1 MEILIFRF
9 PTLQS
14 WGTGGERMDMDF
26 IRKRITELRLA
37 KGVSEL
43 AMSQALGHG
52 RAYITHIT
60 SGRANPSVP
69 ELLYIIE
76 YLDLTPRTFFT
87 EGHENESL
95 LLQKIMGRLQKHSE
109 DDLAMFL
116 NLLDRMDGTKP

>member
-1 MEILIFRF
+1 
-9 PTLQS
+9 
-14 WGTGGERMDMDF
+14 MDMDF

-37 KGVSEL
+37 KGVSEF

-76 YLDLTPRTFFT
+76 YLEVTPRTFFS
-87 EGHENESL
+87 EGNENDSL
-95 LLQKIMGRLQKHSE
+95 LLQKIVDRLEKHSD
-109 DDLAMFL
+109 DDLSMFL
-116 NLLDRMDGTKP
+116 NLLERMDQPKS

>member
-1 MEILIFRF
+1 
-9 PTLQS
+9 
-14 WGTGGERMDMDF
+14 MDMDF

-37 KGVSEL
+37 KGVSEM

-76 YLDLTPRTFFT
+76 YLDVTPRTFFT
-87 EGHENESL
+87 EETENESI
-95 LLQKIMGRLQKHSE
+95 LLQKIMDRAQKHSE
-109 DDLAMFL
+109 DDLSLILAL
-116 NLLDRMDGTKP
+116 IDRMDNCKSQ

>member
-1 MEILIFRF
+1 
-9 PTLQS
+9 
-14 WGTGGERMDMDF
+14 MDMDF

-37 KGVSEL
+37 KGVSEF

-76 YLDLTPRTFFT
+76 YLDVTPRTFFS
-87 EGHENESL
+87 EGNENDSL
-95 LLQKIMGRLQKHSE
+95 LLQKIVDRLEKHSD
-109 DDLAMFL
+109 DDLSMFL
-116 NLLDRMDGTKP
+116 NLLERMDQPKS

>member
-1 MEILIFRF
+1 
-9 PTLQS
+9 
-14 WGTGGERMDMDF
+14 MDMDF

-76 YLDLTPRTFFT
+76 YLEVNPRTFFS
-87 EGHENESL
+87 EGKENDSL
-95 LLQKIMGRLQKHSE
+95 LLQKIVDRLEKHSD
-109 DDLAMFL
+109 DDLSMFL
-116 NLLDRMDGTKP
+116 NLLERMDQPKS

>member
-1 MEILIFRF
+1 
-9 PTLQS
+9 
-14 WGTGGERMDMDF
+14 MDMDF

-60 SGRANPSVP
+60 SGRANPSLP

-76 YLDLTPRTFFT
+76 YLGVTPRTFFT
-87 EGHENESL
+87 EGNENESL
-95 LLQKIMGRLQKHSE
+95 LLQKIMDRLQKFSD
-109 DDLAMFL
+109 DDLAML
-116 NLLDRMDGTKP
+116 LSLLDRMDKPRKK

>member
-1 MEILIFRF
+1 
-9 PTLQS
+9 
-14 WGTGGERMDMDF
+14 MDMDF

-76 YLDLTPRTFFT
+76 YLDVTPRTFFS
-87 EGHENESL
+87 EGNENDSRQYWPRLFQNWPRLFQIKRSIIMRAPIMTMVWELSMSGL
-95 LLQKIMGRLQKHSE
+95 L
-109 DDLAMFL
+109 
-116 NLLDRMDGTKP
+116 

>member
-1 MEILIFRF
+1 
-9 PTLQS
+9 
-14 WGTGGERMDMDF
+14 MDMDF

-76 YLDLTPRTFFT
+76 YLDVTPRTFFS
-87 EGHENESL
+87 EGNENDSL
-95 LLQKIMGRLQKHSE
+95 LLQKLVESAYYDNGLGVKHVWTFVGVWQ
-109 DDLAMFL
+109 L
-116 NLLDRMDGTKP
+116 

>member
-1 MEILIFRF
+1 
-9 PTLQS
+9 
-14 WGTGGERMDMDF
+14 MDMDF

-76 YLDLTPRTFFT
+76 YLEVTPRTFFS
-87 EGHENESL
+87 EGNENDSL
-95 LLQKIMGRLQKHSE
+95 LLQKIVDRLEKHSD
-109 DDLAMFL
+109 DDLSMFL
-116 NLLDRMDGTKP
+116 NLLERMDQPKS

>member
-1 MEILIFRF
+1 
-9 PTLQS
+9 
-14 WGTGGERMDMDF
+14 MDMDF

-76 YLDLTPRTFFT
+76 YLDVTPRTFFS
-87 EGHENESL
+87 EGKENDSL
-95 LLQKIMGRLQKHSE
+95 LLQKIVDRLEKYSD
-109 DDLAMFL
+109 DDLSMFL
-116 NLLDRMDGTKP
+116 SLLERMDQPKS

>member
-1 MEILIFRF
+1 MN
-9 PTLQS
+9 
-14 WGTGGERMDMDF
+14 MDF
-26 IRKRITELRLA
+26 IRKRITELRLD

-76 YLDLTPRTFFT
+76 YLEVTPRTFFS
-87 EGHENESL
+87 EGNENDSL
-95 LLQKIMGRLQKHSE
+95 LLQKIVDRLEKHSD
-109 DDLAMFL
+109 DDLSMFL
-116 NLLDRMDGTKP
+116 SLLERMDQPKS

>member
-1 MEILIFRF
+1 
-9 PTLQS
+9 
-14 WGTGGERMDMDF
+14 MDMDF

-76 YLDLTPRTFFT
+76 YLEVTPRTFFS
-87 EGHENESL
+87 EGNDNDSL
-95 LLQKIMGRLQKHSE
+95 LLQKIVDRLEKHSD
-109 DDLAMFL
+109 DDLSMFL
-116 NLLDRMDGTKP
+116 NLLERMDQPKS